1 MLGTVFELGLDNVVG
16 VINDDDEF
24 DNFTILFPIATVAL
38 PLLM

>member
-1 MLGTVFELGLDNVVG
+1 MLGTVFELGLDHVAG

-24 DNFTILFPIATVAL
+24 DNFTIPFPISKVAL